1 MSITKRKNGKYTAQ
15 IKDPETGQRLSLG
28 TFDRLRD
35 AQAAIEV
42 ASDALKHGEP
52 LVAHTKGTIP
62 FKKFVEDV
70 FIESPLLRAS
80 PKTRTGYKTIC
91 KRLTDSEYFGS
102 RPLNSIRQ
110 SDALRFN
117 KDFEFTV
124 DEKTG
129 ERIPRSANYR
139 RKTAQILRQVFNVA
153 VDEGYIAANAHPYK
167 PELKA
172 NQLPARPKESLRV
185 MLSHEAANQI
195 LGILL
200 KMSQD
205 PADEIDRMEADYWY
219 HFLGCALHSG
229 LRMSELC
236 GLRVRDLDPKTKS
249 IDVSRQWGWNINT
262 ADENTRFPHPKSRFS
277 SRTIPM
283 TDAAFASLWQWAMPM
298 RQNETPHDLLFPR
311 PNPQRRDT
319 GSGWGLWGSPSD
331 FSKKYKKA
339 LTRAWDQYVS
349 ESADKAW
356 VKMPF
361 AEEQMIVN
369 IHQWRHC
376 FCVICLAEAHVDVNT
391 VSKWM
396 GHHSAAFTYQTYS
409 RYVPS
414 ALEDNLR
421 RMDGAFAAE
430 QQASIL

>member
-35 AQAAIEV
+35 AQAAIDI
-42 ASDALKHGEP
+42 ASDAVKHGEP
-52 LVAHTKGTIP
+52 LVAHTKGGIP

-70 FIESPLLRAS
+70 FLESPLLRAT

-91 KRLTDSEYFGS
+91 KRLTDSEYFGT

-110 SDALRFN
+110 SDVLRFN

-124 DEKTG
+124 DAKTG
-129 ERIPRSANYR
+129 GQVPRSNNYR

-172 NQLPARPKESLRV
+172 NKLPDRPKESLRV
-185 MLSHEAANQI
+185 MLSHAGANQI
-195 LGILL
+195 LEILL

-205 PADEIDRMEADYWY
+205 PADETDRMEAEYWY
-219 HFLGCALHSG
+219 YFLGCALHSG

-236 GLRVRDLDPKTKS
+236 GLRVRGLDPSTKS
-249 IDVSRQWGWNINT
+249 IDVSRQWGWNIHT

-277 SRTIPM
+277 SRTIPL
-283 TDAAFASLWQWAMPM
+283 TDNAFASLWEWATIM
-298 RQNETPHDLLFPR
+298 RQNDTPYDLVFPR

-319 GSGWGLWGSPSD
+319 GNGWGLWGSPSD
-331 FSKKYKKA
+331 FSKKYKKVLNRVWIHYYLHVA
-339 LTRAWDQYVS
+339 T
-349 ESADKAW
+349 KPW
-356 VKMPF
+356 VKMPLD
-361 AEEQMIVN
+361 EEQMVVN

-396 GHHSAAFTYQTYS
+396 GHHSAAFTYEVYS

-421 RMDGAFAAE
+421 RLDGAFAAE
-430 QQASIL
+430 QQVSIL